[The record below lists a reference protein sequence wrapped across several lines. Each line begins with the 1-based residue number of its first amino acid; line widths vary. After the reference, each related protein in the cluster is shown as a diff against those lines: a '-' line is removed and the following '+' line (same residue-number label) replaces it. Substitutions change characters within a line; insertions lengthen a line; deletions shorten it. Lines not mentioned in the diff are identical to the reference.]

1 MNLCVS
7 YLWFTFYYTTF
18 EITPRHLLWQF
29 DTHLLYIFILVI
41 IFVRGCFYTIHDAL
55 EIGEILNICLKK
67 CQKLHF
73 PTNFRKLWWS
83 WERIHFIQFTK
94 EEWKKKWC
102 IKHDIVL
109 CTTIREYSNVY
120 FLVIFF
126 IYQVVALFSLAN
138 DSYILLFKNDSYKS
152 TKHFIGKTFFY
163 FSTINHFNSRYFSL
177 LDNAS
182 NQVVGCTI
190 QKIYN
195 NKCPSFEWLF
205 AIVMN
210 NE

>member
-1 MNLCVS
+1 MKWPGKIPQNLPYFWNTKTPCSFFVHQISYRHVWITWPHFRLNLNPCVS

-94 EEWKKKWC
+94 EEWK
-102 IKHDIVL
+102 
-109 CTTIREYSNVY
+109 
-120 FLVIFF
+120 
-126 IYQVVALFSLAN
+126 
-138 DSYILLFKNDSYKS
+138 
-152 TKHFIGKTFFY
+152 
-163 FSTINHFNSRYFSL
+163 
-177 LDNAS
+177 
-182 NQVVGCTI
+182 
-190 QKIYN
+190 
-195 NKCPSFEWLF
+195 
-205 AIVMN
+205 
-210 NE
+210 

>member
-7 YLWFTFYYTTF
+7 YLWFTFYYKYNFRNITTSPF
-18 EITPRHLLWQF
+18 VTIWHAFIIYIHSCYYICQGVFLHDPRCSKTWGNF
-29 DTHLLYIFILVI
+29 W
-41 IFVRGCFYTIHDAL
+41 IFVW
-55 EIGEILNICLKK
+55 KK

-73 PTNFRKLWWS
+73 LTNFRKLWWS

-109 CTTIREYSNVY
+109 CTTIWGEYSNVY

-152 TKHFIGKTFFY
+152 KHFIGKTFVY
-163 FSTINHFNSRYFSL
+163 VCTINHIPFQF
-177 LDNAS
+177 
-182 NQVVGCTI
+182 
-190 QKIYN
+190 
-195 NKCPSFEWLF
+195 
-205 AIVMN
+205 
-210 NE
+210 